1 MDQDIRNASP
11 NVYDFIDFSALN
23 YGEILSFITPEI
35 RKTVRSLEK
44 LFKKKES
51 LIIGGKFLQRCLQEG
66 LLPKF
71 TEISYQWICS
81 VTSIYDPNLL
91 KSRRLF
97 NFYKSPRRFYYF
109 FWR

>member
-1 MDQDIRNASP
+1 MDQVIWNASP
-11 NVYDFIDFSALN
+11 LVYDFIDFSALN

-71 TEISYQWICS
+71 TEIYIYIYFLNHS
-81 VTSIYDPNLL
+81 VPTPY
-91 KSRRLF
+91 F
-97 NFYKSPRRFYYF
+97 NRWNFIFVFMDFK
-109 FWR
+109 